1 MRRRDV
7 GHAGDPLTYSKATG
21 STWLNLGSSDPK
33 LLYVQREFEAVGGGG
48 TRRGSGWVCTVC
60 YVSFLLC
67 MSVSVCVSV
76 CVCSLLLL
84 RIKIDSVTR
93 SPQI

>member
-33 LLYVQREFEAVGGGG
+33 LLYVQREFEAVWGEGGHDEVVGG
-48 TRRGSGWVCTVC
+48 CVRFVT
-60 YVSFLLC
+60 FLSC
-67 MSVSVCVSV
+67 CV
-76 CVCSLLLL
+76 
-84 RIKIDSVTR
+84 
-93 SPQI
+93 

>member
-33 LLYVQREFEAVGGGG
+33 LLYVQREFEAVWGGHDEVVGG
-48 TRRGSGWVCTVC
+48 CVRFVT
-60 YVSFLLC
+60 FLSC
-67 MSVSVCVSV
+67 CV
-76 CVCSLLLL
+76 
-84 RIKIDSVTR
+84 
-93 SPQI
+93 

>member
-33 LLYVQREFEAVGGGG
+33 LLYVQREFGAVGGGHDEVVG
-48 TRRGSGWVCTVC
+48 GCVRFVTFL
-60 YVSFLLC
+60 SF
-67 MSVSVCVSV
+67 CV
-76 CVCSLLLL
+76 
-84 RIKIDSVTR
+84 
-93 SPQI
+93 